1 MTTGEGF
8 TLSQLQHEKSDGVQL
23 APATHNSKTVEAP
36 PTSID
41 LARQAARTPDNSA
54 STLTAR
60 SPSVQ
65 SIVRHEILSLKA
77 STHQSEKSA
86 GKRSWLGRSY
96 CR

>member
-41 LARQAARTPDNSA
+41 LAREPPEPQITQPAP
-54 STLTAR
+54 
-60 SPSVQ
+60 
-65 SIVRHEILSLKA
+65 
-77 STHQSEKSA
+77 
-86 GKRSWLGRSY
+86 
-96 CR
+96 